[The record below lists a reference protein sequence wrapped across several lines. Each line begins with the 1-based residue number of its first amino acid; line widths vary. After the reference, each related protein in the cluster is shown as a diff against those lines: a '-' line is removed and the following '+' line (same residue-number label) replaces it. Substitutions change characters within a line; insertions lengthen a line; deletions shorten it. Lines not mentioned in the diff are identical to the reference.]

1 MVSYSYQRKG
11 REMTKP
17 SITAV
22 KEWELAYES
31 EMVRIESGTAV
42 FDEDYWKVVPAGK
55 KATYFY
61 GESAWSDAQRFA
73 SDIDSKAWVS

>member
-1 MVSYSYQRKG
+1 
-11 REMTKP
+11 MTKP

-61 GESAWSDAQRFA
+61 GETAHMDSVRFA
-73 SDIDSKAWVS
+73 SDIDFNAWV